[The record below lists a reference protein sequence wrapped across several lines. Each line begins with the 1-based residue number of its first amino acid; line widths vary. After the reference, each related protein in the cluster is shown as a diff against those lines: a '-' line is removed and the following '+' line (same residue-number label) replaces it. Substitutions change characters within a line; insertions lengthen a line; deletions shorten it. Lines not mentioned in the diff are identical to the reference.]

1 VVWPS
6 TLSFKLEQPLFQH
19 TFFLFLF
26 GIFYP
31 PHSCLAT
38 GCGRRGM
45 HFPSCKFSLLFLHLK
60 LRNFCKF
67 SLLFL
72 HLKLCNLCKFSLLF
86 SALKLL
92 HLCKYYLLFL
102 HWSFCIFFVPTVFA
116 CIQTD
121 PFEAMSLI
129 ITLLRSSTFF
139 YLSTLK
145 PPTWRKCPK
154 TWEKPKHSA
163 PQKFPG
169 GQ

>member
-1 VVWPS
+1 MVWPS

-26 GIFYP
+26 GIFYRP

-60 LRNFCKF
+60 LCNSCKF

-72 HLKLCNLCKFSLLF
+72 HLKLYNWCKFSLLF
-86 SALKLL
+86 STLKLL

-102 HWSFCIFFVPTVFA
+102 HWSFCICASITSSFCIEAFAFVQVSPPLFCIEAFAFFL
-116 CIQTD
+116 CQL
-121 PFEAMSLI
+121 SLHAYKL
-129 ITLLRSSTFF
+129 THLGQ
-139 YLSTLK
+139 
-145 PPTWRKCPK
+145 CP
-154 TWEKPKHSA
+154 
-163 PQKFPG
+163 
-169 GQ
+169 

>member
-1 VVWPS
+1 MVWPS
-6 TLSFKLEQPLFQH
+6 TLSFKLEQPFFQH

-86 SALKLL
+86 SALNFCICASITSSFCIEAFAFVQVLPSLFALKLL
-92 HLCKYYLLFL
+92 H
-102 HWSFCIFFVPTVFA
+102 FFVQVLPPLFA
-116 CIQTD
+116 
-121 PFEAMSLI
+121 LK
-129 ITLLRSSTFF
+129 LLHFF
-139 YLSTLK
+139 CANCLCMHTN
-145 PPTWRKCPK
+145 
-154 TWEKPKHSA
+154 
-163 PQKFPG
+163 
-169 GQ
+169 